1 MQGSNGNADIE
12 KRLMDVSGR
21 EERPLSF
28 ALDKTQF
35 QLAPHY
41 FSHSVQFSLSVMSD
55 YL

>member
-1 MQGSNGNADIE
+1 
-12 KRLMDVSGR
+12 MDVSGR